1 MTLNKLFTII
11 KSYQKSVLCKG
22 LQFPLP
28 PKTLKYPDEM
38 VSFELLFRDIKTTKL
53 NKHSSNEIIKPR
65 WLDTLFS
72 IISDRS
78 KFEKR
83 DNQEK
88 KCLNLIL
95 NS

>member
-1 MTLNKLFTII
+1 
-11 KSYQKSVLCKG
+11 
-22 LQFPLP
+22 
-28 PKTLKYPDEM
+28 M

-53 NKHSSNEIIKPR
+53 NKHSLNEIIKPR

-83 DNQEK
+83 DNQEEK
-88 KCLNLIL
+88 HLNFIL